1 MFTWLVTQRSAMPA
15 PDHFLAP
22 AEQAVYAQFTHARR
36 QADWLHGRWT
46 AKRLVHATCGADLP
60 LTAIMVL
67 SDADGAPYLTSTDP
81 TIQRTLDTMQI
92 SLSHS
97 GEHAA
102 CALHLGH
109 TRLGIDLEQIAPR
122 GAAFAQ
128 SYYTRAELD
137 LLTSTPPDL
146 YDTLA
151 TAIWSAKEA
160 TLKVTRHG
168 LRVDTRSV
176 TCLPS
181 RPARKRAGYHGE
193 GRLRGL
199 ASARVGGLCKPRP
212 PVYGL
217 GQGLC
222 TCPMW
227 SSITIRTALSP
238 VALHGWWRT
247 SNGIVITIVTEA

>member
-1 MFTWLVTQRSAMPA
+1 MKFMFTWLITQRSAMPA
-15 PDHFLAP
+15 PEHFLAP
-22 AEQAVYAQFTHARR
+22 AEQAVYAQFTHAKR
-36 QADWLHGRWT
+36 QAEWLHGRWT

-67 SDADGAPYLTSTDP
+67 SDADGAPYLTATDLNLQP
-81 TIQRTLDTMQI
+81 TLDSMQI

-97 GEHAA
+97 GDYAA
-102 CALHLGH
+102 CGLRVGA

-122 GAAFAQ
+122 GATFAQ
-128 SYYTRAELD
+128 TYYTRAELD
-137 LLTSTPPDL
+137 LLTNTPPDL

-181 RPARKRAGYHGE
+181 MPNHPAWA
-193 GRLRGL
+193 
-199 ASARVGGLCKPRP
+199 
-212 PVYGL
+212 
-217 GQGLC
+217 
-222 TCPMW
+222 
-227 SSITIRTALSP
+227 SITISTALSP

-247 SNGIVITIVTEA
+247 SNGVVISVVTEA